1 MEIQSLLGQ
10 CGVRTI
16 PGFAVKVYA
25 ICSCDIETF
34 PARKTTNAA
43 GDKITLDGNIVPKDG
58 KVFAEWETVQDSGV
72 FTANEVGVVG
82 SMNFQTTY
90 QFKLAK
96 TKAAEEMLDQTPNG
110 CWVLIVQDK
119 DGNKRVLGSKDLP
132 ATRTAVAGT
141 NGPDLASE
149 KILNL
154 TFTDNSGRIV
164 PYYTGTIPTEL
175 EGGE

>member
-1 MEIQSLLGQ
+1 MDIQNLLGQ

-16 PGFAVKVYA
+16 PGFAVKIYA

-34 PARKTTNAA
+34 PARKTSNGV
-43 GDKITLDGNIVPKDG
+43 GDKVTLDGNIVPKDG
-58 KVFAEWETVQDSGV
+58 KVFAEWESVPDSGI
-72 FTANEVGVVG
+72 FTPTEVGVVG

-90 QFKLAK
+90 QFKLAA
-96 TKAAEEMLDQTPNG
+96 TKAVEEMLDQTPNG
-110 CWVLIVQDK
+110 CWVVIVQDK
-119 DGNKRVLGSKDLP
+119 DGNKRVIGSKDLP

-149 KILNL
+149 KTYNI
-154 TFTDNSGRIV
+154 TFTDNSGRIA
-164 PYYTGTIPTEL
+164 PYYLGTIPTEL